1 MRLSA
6 IVAMASNRV
15 IGANNQLPWRLPADL
30 ARFKRLT
37 MGHALVMGRK
47 TYESIGRPL
56 PGRTMVVVTRQRGY
70 APEGV
75 KVAHSVDEALARV
88 PGDDEVFI
96 IGGAELYA
104 QTMDRLDR
112 LYLTRIEREFP
123 GDTLFPEVDLST
135 WKLLEQEHHPA
146 STPDALPYAF
156 LTYER
161 PRST

>member
-6 IVAMASNRV
+6 IVAMAANRV

-30 ARFKRLT
+30 ARFKKLT

-56 PGRTMVVVTRQRGY
+56 PGRTMIVLTRQRAY

-75 KVAHSVDEALARV
+75 KVAHSVDEALALA
-88 PGDDEVFI
+88 PGDDEIFI
-96 IGGAELYA
+96 TGGAELYA

-112 LYLTRIEREFP
+112 LYLTRIDRDFP
-123 GDTLFPEVDLST
+123 GDTHFPEVDLSA
-135 WKLLEQEHHPA
+135 WRLLEQEQHPA

-161 PRST
+161 QHSP